1 MLGPFL
7 PCFAAAEPSAAVR
20 PLVGQMTAWAA
31 GDPEVAA
38 WARSVVPTGEGG
50 TALAG
55 AVLVWAHLH
64 GAVGLEVSGQFSGM
78 RHEGATLLAAQI
90 DMLADAF
97 ALDAATDRG

>member
-1 MLGPFL
+1 M
-7 PCFAAAEPSAAVR
+7 R

-31 GDPEVAA
+31 EDPAVAA
-38 WARSVVPTGEGG
+38 WARSGVPVGAEG

-55 AVLVWAHLH
+55 AVLAWAHLH

-78 RHEGATLLAAQI
+78 GHEGATLLAAQI

-97 ALDAATDRG
+97 ALGAATGRD